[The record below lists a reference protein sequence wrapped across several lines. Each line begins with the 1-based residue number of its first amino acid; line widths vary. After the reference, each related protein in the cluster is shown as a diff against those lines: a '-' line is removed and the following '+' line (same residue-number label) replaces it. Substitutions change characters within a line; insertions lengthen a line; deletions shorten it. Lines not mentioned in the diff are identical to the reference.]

1 MNIYAKNGIYV
12 EKSIFIFKKIDFYF
26 QKMDLYTDFWTS
38 EKCVKNK
45 IVSPFQ
51 T

>member
-1 MNIYAKNGIYV
+1 MNISAKKMDYSVRNGIY
-12 EKSIFIFKKIDFYF
+12 IKKIDFYF